1 MFPIEVLSL
10 FPFDDAK
17 VRRFP
22 ELAMDRNHFL
32 HKNRI
37 SFDVNQVPVF
47 AHSRFVCDNST
58 FRSYINQ
65 YGRNSKMINYPKKDY
80 PDLDNCLK
88 KCIFALKIRQIWT
101 IRL

>member
-1 MFPIEVLSL
+1 VFPIEVLSL

-37 SFDVNQVPVF
+37 SFDVNQVPVCE
-47 AHSRFVCDNST
+47 HRLIVHENSILNT
-58 FRSYINQ
+58 PWLALINSIYIASPRSTY
-65 YGRNSKMINYPKKDY
+65 
-80 PDLDNCLK
+80 
-88 KCIFALKIRQIWT
+88 
-101 IRL
+101 